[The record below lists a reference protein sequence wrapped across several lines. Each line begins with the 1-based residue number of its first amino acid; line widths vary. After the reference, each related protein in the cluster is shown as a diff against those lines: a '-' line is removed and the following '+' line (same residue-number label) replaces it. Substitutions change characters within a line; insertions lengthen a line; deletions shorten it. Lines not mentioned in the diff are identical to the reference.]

1 MVDSFRG
8 FGVFRD
14 EKCLGI
20 FDKRLMKNQ
29 LPPIWVISLQRS
41 TDRRAH
47 IIHHLNN
54 HNLAFE
60 ICDAVDGQ
68 QLTAVD
74 LALYDAQQAI
84 QYLGREMTQ
93 GEIGCALSHLRL
105 HQRMLD
111 ESLEEILIVEDDAVL
126 KFGFFEVLQRR
137 ALFPKDWELMLLSS
151 TNGICSAWY
160 RQPLFEHLTVVKF
173 AGRVYGNAAYLLK
186 QSGARKLLA
195 AGYPIRVPSDNL
207 TGGAV
212 RTGVRLYGISP
223 VCVTTLHPFDLS
235 QSTMP
240 ETREFR
246 PRNRAKL
253 ENLGRVQLAGRRLGR
268 WVRHQYYRYNPL
280 AIV

>member
-1 MVDSFRG
+1 MN
-8 FGVFRD
+8 
-14 EKCLGI
+14 
-20 FDKRLMKNQ
+20 NQ

-47 IIHHLNN
+47 ITQHLTS

-68 QLTAVD
+68 QLTASD
-74 LALYDAQQAI
+74 LALYDARQSI
-84 QYLGREMTQ
+84 QCLGREMTH

-105 HQRMLD
+105 QQRMVN
-111 ESLEEILIVEDDAVL
+111 ENIEEVLILEDDAVL

-137 ALFPKDWELMLLSS
+137 ALFPSDWELMLLCN

-160 RQPLFEHLTVVKF
+160 HQPLFEHLAVVKF
-173 AGRVYGNAAYLLK
+173 AGSVHSNAAYLLK

-207 TGGAV
+207 TGGVIRTQV
-212 RTGVRLYGISP
+212 RVYGISP

-240 ETREFR
+240 ETRQFR

-253 ENLGRVQLAGRRLGR
+253 GNLGWFRLTLRRLGR
-268 WVRHQYYRYNPL
+268 WMRHQYYRYNPL
-280 AIV
+280 SIV

>member
-1 MVDSFRG
+1 MIERTSDHNMNH
-8 FGVFRD
+8 D
-14 EKCLGI
+14 
-20 FDKRLMKNQ
+20 

-47 IIHHLNN
+47 ITHHLTA

-68 QLTAVD
+68 QLTTKD
-74 LALYDAQQAI
+74 LALYDAGQAI
-84 QYLGREMTQ
+84 QCLGRELTC

-105 HQRMLD
+105 HQRMVDENLD
-111 ESLEEILIVEDDAVL
+111 EVLILEDDAVL
-126 KFGFFEVLQRR
+126 KFGFFEVLRRR
-137 ALFPKDWELMLLSS
+137 ALFPKDWELMLLSN

-160 RQPLFEHLTVVKF
+160 HQPLFEHLAIVKF
-173 AGRVYGNAAYLLK
+173 AGRVYGNAAYLLR
-186 QSGARKLLA
+186 QGAARKLLA

-207 TGGAV
+207 TGGVV
-212 RTGVRLYGISP
+212 RTQVRVYGISP

-246 PRNRAKL
+246 PRNRTRL
-253 ENLGRVQLAGRRLGR
+253 GNLGRVQLAWRRLGR